1 MYICRKQNHSDL
13 RARKR
18 KAGFSECRFS
28 FALNLV
34 VFNQRVFKLSLGAAK
49 KKGIWEDWSLSYS
62 ASRPKVQIHL
72 ETDSVLIKL
81 PHLMLHIKN

>member
-34 VFNQRVFKLSLGAAK
+34 VFNQRVFKLSLGAANK
-49 KKGIWEDWSLSYS
+49 KAFGKTGPLVTQLQGQKY
-62 ASRPKVQIHL
+62 KF
-72 ETDSVLIKL
+72 T
-81 PHLMLHIKN
+81 